1 MCKHLAIINKTLTN
15 GQIDKIQKDF
25 TKLFTS
31 EKDGI
36 GRFSVGITGHVSIE
50 RTLKDYLPP
59 SNQILSDILG
69 ATSQK
74 NGYVDE
80 ITRFSVIHGRFST
93 NSKGLANCHPIET
106 KKGLGTHN
114 GVVQSSKFKNK
125 LTKNDSEL
133 ALYHLEARNFDG
145 LTGYASL
152 FYFDKNEKIFTV
164 YRDSTASL
172 FIAVDKHDNIFISTV
187 KHFLTELGLETY
199 EYPANQGIDFNLG
212 GEVVNKFS
220 LSIKSMQRSFS
231 ATERT
236 SLGLKSRAK
245 ELWDEDLEERWANA
259 KRPIQT
265 SLYDSW
271 AKNNVKDKS
280 TTKKGGKK

>member
-25 TKLFTS
+25 TKNFTS

-59 SNQILSDILG
+59 NNKILSNILG
-69 ATSQK
+69 ETSQK

-93 NSKGLANCHPIET
+93 NEKGLKNCHPIET

-125 LTKNDSEL
+125 LTKNDTEL
-133 ALYHLEARNFDG
+133 ALYHLEARDFDG

-152 FYFDKNEKIFTV
+152 FYYDKNAKIFTV

-172 FIAVDKHDNIFISTV
+172 FIAVDKNDNIFISTV

-199 EYPANQGIDFNLG
+199 EYPINQGIDFNLS
-212 GEVVNKFS
+212 GEIINKFN
-220 LSIKSMQRSFS
+220 LSITARTRSFS
-231 ATERT
+231 NKELT
-236 SLGLKSRAK
+236 SLGLKSRARD
-245 ELWDEDLEERWANA
+245 LWDDEEDRWANA

-271 AKNNVKDKS
+271 AKNNVKDKL